1 MFNDSDLQQ
10 ISKQGISQEIIQQQI
25 DIFKKGFPFIRLKKA
40 ATPGDGIMQ
49 LNEND
54 LKNYRDLF
62 HNEGAT
68 MKMVKFVPS
77 SGAASRMFKDLF
89 SFYEQSEN
97 AEKAHQLLKE
107 DPKFAAVRTF
117 FQNIQQFAFFE
128 ELKTLHQ
135 QKGESLEENIL
146 KHRYQR
152 VLELLLTP
160 AGMNYGELPKAL
172 LKFHKYN
179 SEARTPIDEHLQEG
193 YAYCR
198 NQEGKVNLHFTVS
211 PQHLQYFQEY
221 VNEAVKQFKTAEP
234 VSFNISY
241 STQKPSTDTIA
252 VDLSNN
258 PFREKDGSLLF
269 RPGGHG
275 ALLENLNEIEADIIF
290 IKNIDNVVPDHL
302 REATILYKK
311 VLAGLLIDLQQQIK
325 QHLQALTA
333 GSVSTEEM
341 DEIVRFMKSGL
352 QMEVVLPED
361 ENQRSV
367 LLIEKLNRPIRVCGM
382 VQNQGEP
389 GGGPYWIENNDGS
402 VSLQI
407 IESSQ
412 VNLEDAEQSQVFK
425 NATHFNPVDIVCAVR
440 DFQGKKFQL
449 PEFRDPNTGFISK
462 KSKDGKELKA
472 LELPGLWNGSMAD
485 WNTVFVEVPAITFNP
500 VKTVNDLLRK
510 EHQNV

>member
-221 VNEAVKQFKTAEP
+221 VNEAVKQFKTILVIP
-234 VSFNISY
+234 PKNPLPIPLRLIFQTI
-241 STQKPSTDTIA
+241 PSGKRMAHCCSDRADMGHCWKILMRLKLILF
-252 VDLSNN
+252 LS
-258 PFREKDGSLLF
+258 RTS
-269 RPGGHG
+269 
-275 ALLENLNEIEADIIF
+275 I
-290 IKNIDNVVPDHL
+290 
-302 REATILYKK
+302 
-311 VLAGLLIDLQQQIK
+311 
-325 QHLQALTA
+325 
-333 GSVSTEEM
+333 M
-341 DEIVRFMKSGL
+341 
-352 QMEVVLPED
+352 
-361 ENQRSV
+361 
-367 LLIEKLNRPIRVCGM
+367 
-382 VQNQGEP
+382 
-389 GGGPYWIENNDGS
+389 
-402 VSLQI
+402 
-407 IESSQ
+407 
-412 VNLEDAEQSQVFK
+412 
-425 NATHFNPVDIVCAVR
+425 
-440 DFQGKKFQL
+440 
-449 PEFRDPNTGFISK
+449 
-462 KSKDGKELKA
+462 
-472 LELPGLWNGSMAD
+472 
-485 WNTVFVEVPAITFNP
+485 
-500 VKTVNDLLRK
+500 
-510 EHQNV
+510 